1 MEPIGRT
8 PDTGIS
14 PCPEDASVWKEKRM
28 IVLTKMN
35 SDRFLV
41 NHMQIECIELIPET
55 KIVMMNRS
63 YYLVRETAEEIVRKI
78 AEYNAKVQ
86 DISRAV
92 KVISQR

>member
-1 MEPIGRT
+1 
-8 PDTGIS
+8 
-14 PCPEDASVWKEKRM
+14 M
-28 IVLTKMN
+28 IALTKMN
-35 SDRFLV
+35 NDKFLV

-86 DISRAV
+86 DIARMV
-92 KVISQR
+92 RVIGQR

>member
-1 MEPIGRT
+1 MEPIGRL
-8 PDTGIS
+8 PDTGET
-14 PCPEDASVWKEKRM
+14 PCPGDAGVWKEKRM

-41 NHMQIECIELIPET
+41 NHLQIECIELIPET

-92 KVISQR
+92 KVIGQR

>member
-1 MEPIGRT
+1 MEPFGAL
-8 PDTGIS
+8 PDTGET
-14 PCPEDASVWKEKRM
+14 PCPGCAGDWKEKRM

-41 NHMQIECIELIPET
+41 NHLQIECIELIPET

-92 KVISQR
+92 RVIGQR

>member
-1 MEPIGRT
+1 
-8 PDTGIS
+8 
-14 PCPEDASVWKEKRM
+14 M

-41 NHMQIECIELIPET
+41 NHLQIECIELIPET

-92 KVISQR
+92 RVIGQR